1 MTSNAPLKELGEFL
15 KARRGELSPR
25 TVGLPDTGQRRVPGL
40 RREEVAQLAAI
51 STDYYTRIEQGRVP
65 PSGPVLQALVGVLH
79 LGDDQR
85 DYVFELAAKETA
97 PVKRGVQKVQ
107 PSLRRLL
114 DDLTSTPAIVLGRRM
129 DVLAWNTLAA
139 ALVTDFSALPDKHRN
154 LVRIMF
160 TDPAM
165 RSLYDDWNTVART
178 TVGMLRKEAAA
189 YSQDARLAA
198 LVGELSVR
206 DDDFRT
212 WWGSHQVTA
221 GTVGT
226 KTLHHPV
233 AGDLTLDWDTLT
245 AGTDPDQRLIVWTAE
260 IGSRSHDGLR
270 LLSSWAASTHLGAS
284 TT

>member
-1 MTSNAPLKELGEFL
+1 MTTNAHLRELGEFL
-15 KARRGELSPR
+15 KARRSELSPR
-25 TVGLPDTGQRRVPGL
+25 TVGLPDTGPRRVPGL

-51 STDYYTRIEQGRVP
+51 STDYYIRIEQGRVP
-65 PSGPVLQALVGVLH
+65 PSAPVLQTLVGVLH

-85 DYVFELAAKETA
+85 DYVFELAAKDTA
-97 PVKRGVQKVQ
+97 PVRRGVQKIQ
-107 PSLRRLL
+107 PALRRLL
-114 DDLTSTPAIVLGRRM
+114 DDLTATPAIVLGRRM
-129 DVLAWNTLAA
+129 DILAWNTLAA
-139 ALVTDFSALPDKHRN
+139 ALVTDFSVLPDKHRN
-154 LVRIMF
+154 YVRVLF
-160 TDPAM
+160 TDPTL
-165 RSLYDDWNTVART
+165 RTLYADWNSVART

-189 YSQDARLAA
+189 YPQDARLAT

-260 IGSRSHDGLR
+260 PGSRSHDGLR
-270 LLSSWAASTHLGAS
+270 LLSSWAGTHLDTS

>member
-1 MTSNAPLKELGEFL
+1 MTSNAPLKELGVFL

-65 PSGPVLQALVGVLH
+65 PSGPVLQALVRVLH

-97 PVKRGVQKVQ
+97 PVRRGAQKIQ

-129 DVLAWNTLAA
+129 DILAWNTLAA

-160 TDPAM
+160 TDPAL
-165 RSLYDDWNTVART
+165 RTLYDDWNTVART

-260 IGSRSHDGLR
+260 TGSRSHDGLR
-270 LLSSWAASTHLGAS
+270 LLSSWAASTHLDTS